1 MEAWQRPQS
10 FQLLHFVHRSCLM
23 QCKAENPL
31 ACMLGENPFG
41 LGLPVQGCLPVVEKR
56 CTLQYCCRVTTS
68 PLFHFSPSLSTS
80 FAHLCPPVLLL
91 PFAGC

>member
-31 ACMLGENPFG
+31 ACMLGENPFC
-41 LGLPVQGCLPVVEKR
+41 LGLPVQGCLPVVKNVAPCSTAAVLR
-56 CTLQYCCRVTTS
+56 LAHVSIS
-68 PLFHFSPSLSTS
+68 P
-80 FAHLCPPVLLL
+80 HLCPPVLLL